1 MDISSETAL
10 LCIIVWTFVRCVEIK
25 PGWIDICTILSIRS
39 SPATGLNYFHGRTTD
54 AAAFQLVQ
62 NLRQEE
68 SVNGV
73 SVVAAG
79 RWLSTLEA

>member
-1 MDISSETAL
+1 MTTLIEVKLAEN
-10 LCIIVWTFVRCVEIK
+10 R
-25 PGWIDICTILSIRS
+25 P
-39 SPATGLNYFHGRTTD
+39 SPGLNYFHGRMPD

-68 SVNGV
+68 NVNGV

>member
-1 MDISSETAL
+1 MPDT
-10 LCIIVWTFVRCVEIK
+10 
-25 PGWIDICTILSIRS
+25 
-39 SPATGLNYFHGRTTD
+39 
-54 AAAFQLVQ
+54 AAFQLVQ

-68 SVNGV
+68 SVKGI